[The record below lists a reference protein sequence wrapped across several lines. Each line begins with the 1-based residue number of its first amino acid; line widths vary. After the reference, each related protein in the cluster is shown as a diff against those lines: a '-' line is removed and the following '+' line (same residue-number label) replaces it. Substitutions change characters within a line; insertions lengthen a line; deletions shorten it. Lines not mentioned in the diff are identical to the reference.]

1 VSSLLPLLEWLPG
14 LRKQSL
20 RPDVVAGL
28 TSAAV
33 VIPQAMGYAT
43 LAGLPIQV
51 GLYTAFVPMIVYTLF
66 GTSRVLSVSTTSTLA
81 VLTIGALAETV
92 PNADE
97 AALLGAAATLTLLV
111 GAALILAALLRLGF
125 IANFIS
131 EPVLVGFKTGIGIV
145 IIVNQLPK
153 ILGIHVA
160 KGSFIH
166 TLQAIGLGLTH
177 TSIATLMLGL
187 GAIAAFAG
195 LKRFRPHWPA
205 PLIVVALTIAGVAWL
220 GWAQHG
226 IELVGRIPTGW
237 PRVAVPTLS
246 LAKSLWPAAL
256 GMAFMSFVE
265 SAAAGRAFA
274 RTDEPPPRE
283 NAELFATGAANA
295 LGAVFGSMPSGGGT
309 SQTAVNCMAGAR
321 SQIAG
326 LVTAMSAL
334 LAMLLLS
341 PLIALMPQAVLA
353 SIVIFYSAS
362 LIKPEAFR
370 AIRQVRHR
378 EFRWALVAAV
388 GVVLLGTLRGIL
400 VAIIMSLV
408 ALGEQAASPPV
419 YVLGR
424 KPGTNVFRPRSREH
438 PEDESFPGLLLLR
451 LDGRLFFLNA
461 ETIAQKIRPLL
472 AETHPKVVAIDF
484 SGVFDLEFTALKA
497 LIEADRRMQEAGIQV
512 WLVGLNPEVLA
523 VVQRSPLGPALG
535 RKRLLFDL
543 EIAVR
548 NYLDLQRA
556 EQADPEP
563 RPPSASESDQ

>member
-1 VSSLLPLLEWLPG
+1 VSSLLPLFEWLPG
-14 LRKQSL
+14 LRKQSP
-20 RPDVVAGL
+20 RSDVVAGL

-33 VIPQAMGYAT
+33 VIPQSMGYAT

-51 GLYTAFVPMIVYTLF
+51 GLYTAFVPMIVYTLL

-81 VLTIGALAETV
+81 VLTIGALRETV

-97 AALLGAAATLTLLV
+97 AALLGAMAALTFLV

-131 EPVLVGFKTGIGIV
+131 EPVLVGFKTGVGIV
-145 IIVNQLPK
+145 IIIDQVPK
-153 ILGIHVA
+153 ILGIHFA

-166 TLQAIGLGLTH
+166 NLQSIGLGLAH
-177 TSIATLMLGL
+177 TSIPTLILGL
-187 GAIAAFAG
+187 GAIAGFAG
-195 LKRFRPHWPA
+195 LKRFRPQWPA

-220 GWAQHG
+220 GWEKHG
-226 IELVGRIPTGW
+226 IELVGMIPTGL
-237 PRVAVPTLS
+237 PHVSVPS
-246 LAKSLWPAAL
+246 LNLTENLWPAAL

-265 SAAAGRAFA
+265 TAAAGRAFA

-283 NAELFATGAANA
+283 NAELLATGVANA
-295 LGAVFGSMPSGGGT
+295 LGALLGSMPSGGGT
-309 SQTAVNCMAGAR
+309 SQTAVNRMAGAR

-326 LVTAMSAL
+326 LVTAMMAL

-341 PLIALMPQAVLA
+341 PFIALMPQAVLA

-362 LIKPEAFR
+362 LIKPDGFR
-370 AIRQVRHR
+370 AILHVRRR
-378 EFRWALVAAV
+378 EFLWALVAAI
-388 GVVLLGTLRGIL
+388 GVVLIGTLRGIL
-400 VAIIMSLV
+400 VAIIVSLV
-408 ALGEQAASPPV
+408 ALAEQSVSPPV

-424 KPGTNVFRPRSREH
+424 KPGTNVFRPRSGEH

-461 ETIAQKIRPLL
+461 ERTAQKIQPLL
-472 AETHPKVVAIDF
+472 VETHPKVVAIDF
-484 SGVFDLEFTALKA
+484 SGVFDLEYTALKT
-497 LIEADRRMQEAGIQV
+497 LTEADQRMQEAGVQV

-523 VVQRSPLGPALG
+523 VVQRSPLGSALG
-535 RKRLLFDL
+535 RQRLHFDL

-548 NYLDLQRA
+548 KYLDLQH
-556 EQADPEP
+556 ADHGDKLGQ
-563 RPPSASESDQ
+563 R